1 MNDDNKQLV
10 RRWFEEVWNQ
20 NRESTIDELLSPQ
33 GVGFGLTATESEVTS
48 TQFKPFVRNFR
59 DAFPDLHMEIEDMV
73 AEGDKVAVRLRV
85 TGTHKGGGLGF
96 PATGRKIDITAI
108 TIIQFANG
116 QLVQGW
122 NNWEQLGLIP
132 TPTRATAARSGGPV
146 QQLGMA
152 PRPVNMT
159 NCWRSALKAVL

>member
-1 MNDDNKQLV
+1 MNDNNKQLV

-20 NRESTIDELLSPQ
+20 GCEAAIDELLSPQ
-33 GVGFGLTATESEVTS
+33 GVGFGLAAIETEVHGPPE
-48 TQFKPFVRNFR
+48 FKPFVRNFR
-59 DAFPDLHMEIEDMV
+59 NAFPDMHFVIEDMV

-108 TIIQFANG
+108 TIIQFAGG
-116 QLVQGW
+116 QLVHGW
-122 NNWEQLGLIP
+122 NNWDQLGML
-132 TPTRATAARSGGPV
+132 

-152 PRPVNMT
+152 PGPVNLDQLLEK
-159 NCWRSALKAVL
+159 RP